1 MSYYLGVDLGTT
13 YTAAAVYRD
22 RHARIVELGTRS
34 AAVPSVLFV
43 KDDEEHL
50 IGEAATRRGITE
62 PSRLARE
69 FKRRFGDPTP
79 LILGGSPYA
88 PDALMAKMLRW
99 VIDAVE
105 EREGGPPE
113 RVTVSHP
120 ANWGQYKSDLLDQSL
135 RLAGLTEA
143 ETITEPEAAAVY
155 YASNERVEPG
165 TIVAVYDLG
174 GGTFDAAVLRK
185 TPEGFEIRGR
195 PEGIEH
201 LGGVDFDL
209 AILAKVDQETG
220 GSLSALDLTNPT
232 HAQAAARLRDEV
244 IGAKE
249 ALSTDTDTSIPVV
262 LPDLQTEVRL
272 TRDEFEEIVR
282 RPLADTIAALRRA
295 LDSAGVS
302 AAEVSKVLLVGGS
315 SRIPLVAELV
325 SAELG
330 RPVAV
335 DAHPKHA
342 IPLGAA
348 LAAAGVDAAPGMA
361 TVEPP
366 GEEAETMPVA
376 AVAPTLADQKPVL
389 PETTEREAAPVSPPR
404 SRVPAVL
411 AVIVLVLAALGGT
424 AWALGLGPFAKDD
437 DGATTSEVPADEETT
452 PEEEDDGGGDDDGGE
467 APAPAPEPEPE
478 APEPTET
485 PVETPTPE
493 PTPTEV
499 ITPVETPT

>member
-1 MSYYLGVDLGTT
+1 VTYQLGVDLGTT

-22 RHARIVELGTRS
+22 GRAHIVELGTRS

-43 KDDEEHL
+43 KDDEEL
-50 IGEAATRRGITE
+50 LVGEAATRRGTSD
-62 PSRLARE
+62 PSRVARE

-88 PDALMAKMLRW
+88 ADALMAKTLRW
-99 VIDAVE
+99 VLDAVE

-113 RVTVSHP
+113 KVTVTHP
-120 ANWGQYKSDLLDQSL
+120 ANWGQFKRDLLDQSL
-135 RLAGLTEA
+135 RLAGLTDA
-143 ETITEPEAAAVY
+143 ETITEPEAAAIH

-165 TIVAVYDLG
+165 QIVAVYDLG

-185 TPEGFEIRGR
+185 TPDGFDIMGR

-201 LGGVDFDL
+201 LGGVDFDQAVL
-209 AILAKVDQETG
+209 SKVDEAVG
-220 GSLSALDLTNPT
+220 GAVLGLDMAKPA
-232 HAQAAARLRDEV
+232 HAQAAARLREEIV
-244 IGAKE
+244 GAKE
-249 ALSTDTDTSIPVV
+249 ALSSDTDTSIPVV

-272 TRDEFEEIVR
+272 TRTELEDMLR
-282 RPLADTIAALRRA
+282 APLGETIAALRRA

-315 SRIPLVAELV
+315 SRIPLVAEMV

-348 LAAAGVDAAPGMA
+348 IAAAGIAPEPAAATAEMA
-361 TVEPP
+361 PPEPEP
-366 GEEAETMPVA
+366 TIAAAAAGPATLLDQEPVSEITA
-376 AVAPTLADQKPVL
+376 
-389 PETTEREAAPVSPPR
+389 EREAAPVSEPR

-411 AVIVLVLAALGGT
+411 GTIVILLALLGG
-424 AWALGLGPFAKDD
+424 AAYAMGIGPFEKEEEAASEAPTEEETEDEGSD
-437 DGATTSEVPADEETT
+437 EEEEVPAEE
-452 PEEEDDGGGDDDGGE
+452 E
-467 APAPAPEPEPE
+467 APAPAPEEEEE
-478 APEPTET
+478 APEVIETPTTEPTPVVTEEAVPTET
-485 PVETPTPE
+485 AT
-493 PTPTEV
+493 
-499 ITPVETPT
+499 